1 MSKKFKNY
9 FKILLPI
16 SIGIFCIFFSF
27 RNISFTD
34 FTKYFYEINYLWVF
48 VGIFLGALSH
58 ISRSYRWK
66 YLIEPL
72 GYKLGFINS
81 VLAVFSAYLINYTIP
96 RAGDIARAT
105 MISKYEKIPLDK
117 TLGTIVAERAV
128 DVICILIIIAI
139 GLIFEFNRISEKLIS
154 LIENTEI
161 SVIIFYVGVI
171 ILILFVSN
179 RVLRKSKYYKSILN
193 FFSGIVEGLMIIF
206 KMQKRLQFILHSIFI
221 WLMYILMFWATSMAF
236 FELHEVVFYQ
246 FMISFTLAA
255 ISIMLSNGG
264 IGIYPLAVEESLG
277 WYGVQSTTG
286 LAFGW
291 VSWLSQTM
299 MVIIF
304 GGLSLFILP
313 FINRKKS

>member
-1 MSKKFKNY
+1 MSKKLKSY
-9 FKILLPI
+9 IKILLPI

-128 DVICILIIIAI
+128 DVICILTIIAT

-161 SVIIFYVGVI
+161 SVVIIYVGVI

-193 FFSGIVEGLMIIF
+193 FFSGIVEGLTIIF
-206 KMQKRLQFILHSIFI
+206 KMEKRVPFILHSIFI

-236 FELHEVVFYQ
+236 FELHEVAFYQ

-304 GGLSLFILP
+304 GGLSLFILH

>member
-1 MSKKFKNY
+1 MSKKLKSY
-9 FKILLPI
+9 IKILLPI

-128 DVICILIIIAI
+128 DVICILTIIAT

-161 SVIIFYVGVI
+161 SEIIIYVGVI

-193 FFSGIVEGLMIIF
+193 FFSGIVEGLTIIF
-206 KMQKRLQFILHSIFI
+206 KMEKRVPFILHSIFI

-236 FELHEVVFYQ
+236 FELHEVAFYQ
-246 FMISFTLAA
+246 FIISFTLAA
-255 ISIMLSNGG
+255 ISIMISNGG

>member
-1 MSKKFKNY
+1 MSKKLKSY
-9 FKILLPI
+9 IKILLPI

-96 RAGDIARAT
+96 RAGDVARAT

-128 DVICILIIIAI
+128 DVICILTIIAT

-161 SVIIFYVGVI
+161 SVVIIYVGVI

-193 FFSGIVEGLMIIF
+193 FFSGIIEGLTIIF
-206 KMQKRLQFILHSIFI
+206 KMEKRVPFILHSIFI

-236 FELHEVVFYQ
+236 FELHEVAFYQ

-255 ISIMLSNGG
+255 ISIMISNGG

>member
-1 MSKKFKNY
+1 MSKKLKSY
-9 FKILLPI
+9 IKILLPI

-27 RNISFTD
+27 RNIGFTD

-128 DVICILIIIAI
+128 DVICILTIIAT

-161 SVIIFYVGVI
+161 SVIIIYVGVI

-193 FFSGIVEGLMIIF
+193 FFSGIVEGLTIIF
-206 KMQKRLQFILHSIFI
+206 KMEKRVPFILHSIFI

-236 FELHEVVFYQ
+236 FELHEVAFYQ
-246 FMISFTLAA
+246 FIISFTLAA
-255 ISIMLSNGG
+255 ISIMISNGG

-313 FINRKKS
+313 FINRNKS

>member
-1 MSKKFKNY
+1 MSKKLKSY
-9 FKILLPI
+9 IKILLPI

-128 DVICILIIIAI
+128 DVICILTIIAT

-154 LIENTEI
+154 VIDNTAI
-161 SVIIFYVGVI
+161 SVIIIYVGVI

-193 FFSGIVEGLMIIF
+193 FFSGIVEGLTIIF
-206 KMQKRLQFILHSIFI
+206 KMEKRVPFILHSIFI

-236 FELHEVVFYQ
+236 FELHEVAFYQ
-246 FMISFTLAA
+246 FIISFTLAA

>member
-1 MSKKFKNY
+1 MSKKLKIY
-9 FKILLPI
+9 IKILLPI

-66 YLIEPL
+66 YLMEPL
-72 GYKLGFINS
+72 GYKLDFINS

-128 DVICILIIIAI
+128 DVICILTIIAI
-139 GLIFEFNRISEKLIS
+139 GLIFEFNRISDKLIS
-154 LIENTEI
+154 LIEYTEI
-161 SVIIFYVGVI
+161 SVIIIYIGVI

-193 FFSGIVEGLMIIF
+193 FFFGIIEGLTIIF
-206 KMQKRLQFILHSIFI
+206 KMEKRVPFILHSIFI

-236 FELHEVVFYQ
+236 FELHEVAFYQ

>member
-1 MSKKFKNY
+1 MSKKLKSY
-9 FKILLPI
+9 IKILLPI

-128 DVICILIIIAI
+128 DVICILTIIATV
-139 GLIFEFNRISEKLIS
+139 LIFEFNRISEKLIS

-161 SVIIFYVGVI
+161 SVVIIYVGVI

-193 FFSGIVEGLMIIF
+193 FFSGIIEGLTIIF
-206 KMQKRLQFILHSIFI
+206 KMEKRVPFILHSIFI
-221 WLMYILMFWATSMAF
+221 WLMYILMFWATSIAF
-236 FELHEVVFYQ
+236 FELHEVAFYQ

>member
-1 MSKKFKNY
+1 MSKKLKSY
-9 FKILLPI
+9 IKILLPI

-34 FTKYFYEINYLWVF
+34 FSKYFYEINYSWVF

-128 DVICILIIIAI
+128 DVICILTIIAI
-139 GLIFEFNRISEKLIS
+139 GLIFEFNRISDKLIS
-154 LIENTEI
+154 LIEHTEI
-161 SVIIFYVGVI
+161 SVIIIYIGVI

-193 FFSGIVEGLMIIF
+193 FFFGIIEGLTIIF
-206 KMQKRLQFILHSIFI
+206 KMEKRVPFILHSIFI

-236 FELHEVVFYQ
+236 FELHEVAFYQ

>member
-1 MSKKFKNY
+1 MSKKLKSY
-9 FKILLPI
+9 IKILLPI

-128 DVICILIIIAI
+128 DVICILTIIAA

-161 SVIIFYVGVI
+161 SVIIIYVGVI

-193 FFSGIVEGLMIIF
+193 FFSGIVEGLTIIF
-206 KMQKRLQFILHSIFI
+206 KMEKRVPFILHSIFI

-236 FELHEVVFYQ
+236 FELHEVAFYQ

>member
-1 MSKKFKNY
+1 MSKKLKSY
-9 FKILLPI
+9 IKILLPI

-128 DVICILIIIAI
+128 DVICILTIIAT

-161 SVIIFYVGVI
+161 SVIIIYVGVI

-193 FFSGIVEGLMIIF
+193 FFSGIVEGLTIIF
-206 KMQKRLQFILHSIFI
+206 KMEKRVPFILHSIFI

-236 FELHEVVFYQ
+236 FELHEVAFYQ
-246 FMISFTLAA
+246 FIISFTLAA